1 MTGSIVVTITGTP
14 TTSTAVPIN
23 HRVAP
28 VNLAW
33 GASASGFVGTV
44 AYSFDDPNDTRF
56 SGGQYAASGLWFTTT
71 TVTAGMTTFTGSIA
85 FPIRAV
91 KLSGSGAGA
100 NDTVTVTF
108 VQAGITNG

>member
-1 MTGSIVVTITGTP
+1 MTGSIVATITGTA
-14 TTSTAVPIN
+14 TTSVAIPIN

-33 GASASGFVGTV
+33 GASASGFTGTV
-44 AYSFDDPNDTRF
+44 AYSFDDPWDTRF
-56 SGGQYAASGLWFTTT
+56 SGGQYAASGLWFTAYTA
-71 TVTAGMTTFTGSIA
+71 TAGVTTFTGSIA

-91 KLSGSGAGA
+91 RLSGSGGGA